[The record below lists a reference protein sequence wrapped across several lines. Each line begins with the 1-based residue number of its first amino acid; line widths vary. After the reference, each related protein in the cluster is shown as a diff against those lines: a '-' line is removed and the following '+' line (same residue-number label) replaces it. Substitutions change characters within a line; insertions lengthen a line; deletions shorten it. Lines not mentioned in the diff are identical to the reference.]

1 MGYRLSQDLQSA
13 ELREKLADVP
23 NLTEE
28 MIDSL
33 AMRYLKD
40 LKAGNGHGSEGWPWT
55 VGDISSY
62 RESKIFLNAYTRV
75 LARDIM
81 DSQLQQPALESSRVF
96 VNAACPGLTYTD
108 MARDYVDGKGMDVS
122 KVNTPE
128 QGADT
133 IVWLALLPRESC
145 PMGRFLFDRKKRSFL
160 KSVWNT
166 IFVN

>member
-40 LKAGNGHGSEGWPWT
+40 LKAGSGHGSEGWPWT
-55 VGDISSY
+55 VGGFPSY
-62 RESKIFLNAYTRV
+62 RESKIFLNAYTRM

-81 DSQLQQPALESSRVF
+81 DNGLQQPALESSRVF

-108 MARDYVDGKGMDVS
+108 LARDYIDGKGMDLSTVY
-122 KVNTPE
+122 TPE

-133 IVWLALLPRESC
+133 TVWLALLPKESC
-145 PMGRFLFDRKKRSFL
+145 PMGRLLFDRKEMSF
-160 KSVWNT
+160 
-166 IFVN
+166 